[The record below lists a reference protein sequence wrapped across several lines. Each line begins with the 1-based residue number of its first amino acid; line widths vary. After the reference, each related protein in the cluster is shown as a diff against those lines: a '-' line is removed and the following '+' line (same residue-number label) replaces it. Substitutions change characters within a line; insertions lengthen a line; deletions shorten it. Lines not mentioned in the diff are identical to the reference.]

1 MFSYK
6 NRLFKSIANFLFRET
21 ETSEYVFHPVNAFHL
36 LKRMSKWIPKIA
48 KLLPEF
54 EVGFK
59 LPSVTD
65 AYVGAAHGLADIH
78 EHFNLDPL
86 DMAKGRYSAFHLQ

>member
-1 MFSYK
+1 
-6 NRLFKSIANFLFRET
+6 
-21 ETSEYVFHPVNAFHL
+21 
-36 LKRMSKWIPKIA
+36 MSKWIPKIA

-86 DMAKGRYSAFHLQ
+86 DMAKGRTAET